1 MGLTYVPICHLRMR
15 RLATAAAVAAPHGP
29 RSMDPMNGSGH
40 HRQSSSRR
48 SRRRVLQ
55 GGGLALAAGVAQ
67 ACDAWSVVG
76 KADDR
81 YPGGSPFAIEALRA
95 RDFRAGDIRL
105 HRTLNQR
112 PSYTTYTM
120 TYRSDDL
127 LLTGVATIPKSAG
140 PHPVVVLNHGFML
153 PVQYDSGDGTRAM
166 AAELSPRGFITLASD
181 YRGHGGS
188 EDDTRLNSGARLEFA
203 IDVLNLV
210 ASIPSLPDAQHERV
224 GMWGHS
230 LGCDLALRA
239 AEVDARVQPVGMWAP
254 LSAWAEDLVDYYRL
268 PTLSSSKDLRH
279 ALSPGELSELSRRT
293 GDDPSGRGRSC
304 RQASVGGTAA
314 RGAERGGGGE
324 RVDDSSRRG
333 ALPDPERSAGG
344 DRNGGLLRAR
354 APGGRAMSG
363 KVPGWHFRMDG
374 GYAGSGK
381 AR

>member
-1 MGLTYVPICHLRMR
+1 
-15 RLATAAAVAAPHGP
+15 
-29 RSMDPMNGSGH
+29 MNGSGH

-95 RDFRAGDIRL
+95 RDYRAGDIRL

-112 PSYTTYTM
+112 PSYTTYAI

-254 LSAWAEDLVDYYRL
+254 LSAWAENLVDYYRL

-279 ALSPGELSELSRRT
+279 ALSPGNFLNYLVGPVTIHQGAADLAVKPRWAARLHEALNEAGVESELTIHPGVGHYLTLNARR
-293 GDDPSGRGRSC
+293 
-304 RQASVGGTAA
+304 AVTATA
-314 RGAERGGGGE
+314 DFFERE
-324 RVDDSSRRG
+324 
-333 ALPDPERSAGG
+333 
-344 DRNGGLLRAR
+344 LLE
-354 APGGRAMSG
+354 GGR
-363 KVPGWHFRMDG
+363 
-374 GYAGSGK
+374 
-381 AR
+381 